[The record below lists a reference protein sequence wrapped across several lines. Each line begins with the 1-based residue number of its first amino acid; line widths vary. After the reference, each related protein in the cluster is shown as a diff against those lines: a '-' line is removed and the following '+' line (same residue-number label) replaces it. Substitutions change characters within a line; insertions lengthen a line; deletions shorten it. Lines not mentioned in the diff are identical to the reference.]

1 VRPEAQS
8 LGIMEFLVSPMTDYY
23 RVIARGIAGL
33 DKSSPESRREFY
45 WRARAELEVQLCGL
59 DPPLKQSEIMRERLA
74 LDEAIRKI
82 EAEAECL
89 PQVDAPDT
97 APTRPLEPPEQEVS
111 PIGCLEPA
119 PHEST
124 PKPDSM
130 SEEKREDRSTDIT
143 DAQFVGQLP
152 KLDRER
158 SQITIVEVVEDFR
171 QFVQNLEAR
180 PNGTKIARQSFTQ
193 TNGVRPVSQEAKTP
207 REPWAAIGVADR
219 GDIESRIEPC
229 IEQGETTMAAGE
241 SRFRIAAPPPRLDV
255 RFSPPRPERQPGDAT
270 PTEPTAGSARVPI
283 TAFLGLLIVVTL
295 SLTLYWQRD
304 RLRALFVSSPA
315 TQAQQAAQSGP
326 KIAVGQLGQQVSAVS
341 GQAGNGR
348 GVSAAVAP
356 HVVLYEEDPAE
367 AQKKRYVGSVIWQTE
382 TILPAP
388 GQMPELAVRAELKIP
403 GRRISVRISVHR
415 NTDKA
420 LPASHTIE
428 IIFKLPADFSLGGI
442 SNVPG
447 ILMKQGEHTHSA
459 PLAGLTVK
467 VTSGFFLFGVSAA
480 ESDMQRNM
488 ELLKE
493 RSWFDIPIVY
503 NNGRRAILAVEKG
516 TPGEQAF
523 KEAFVAW
530 GG

>member
-1 VRPEAQS
+1 
-8 LGIMEFLVSPMTDYY
+8 MTDYY
-23 RVIARGIAGL
+23 RVIARGIADL
-33 DKSSPESRREFY
+33 DTSPDSRREFY
-45 WRARAELEVQLCGL
+45 WRARAELELQLCGL
-59 DPPLKQSEIMRERLA
+59 DPPLKQSEMIRERPA

-82 EAEAECL
+82 EAQAECL

-97 APTRPLEPPEQEVS
+97 APTRPVGPPEQEVPS
-111 PIGCLEPA
+111 IGCQKPA
-119 PHEST
+119 PHGST
-124 PKPDSM
+124 PKPDSI
-130 SEEKREDRSTDIT
+130 SEEKREDRSTDT
-143 DAQFVGQLP
+143 PDAPVVAQLP

-158 SQITIVEVVEDFR
+158 SHITIVEVVEDFR
-171 QFVQNLEAR
+171 RFVQNLETR
-180 PNGTKIARQSFTQ
+180 PHETKIARQSFAQ
-193 TNGVRPVSQEAKTP
+193 TNSVRPVPQESKTP

-219 GDIESRIEPC
+219 SDIESRIEPC
-229 IEQGETTMAAGE
+229 IEQGETRTAAGE
-241 SRFRIAAPPPRLDV
+241 SRFPIAEPRPRMDV
-255 RFSPPRPERQPGDAT
+255 RLSPPRPQPGDAT
-270 PTEPTAGSARVPI
+270 TEPTAGSAKVLI

-295 SLTLYWQRD
+295 ALTLYWQRD
-304 RLRALFVSSPA
+304 RPRTLFVSSPA
-315 TQAQQAAQSGP
+315 TQAKQAAESGP
-326 KIAVGQLGQQVSAVS
+326 KIAYSVGQLGQQVSAVS
-341 GQAGNGR
+341 GQAGNGV

-382 TILPAP
+382 TVPPAP
-388 GQMPELAVRAELKIP
+388 GQTLELAVKAQLRIP
-403 GRRISVRISVHR
+403 ERRISVTMSVRR

-428 IIFKLPADFSLGGI
+428 IIFNLPADFPLGGI
-442 SNVPG
+442 SNVPA
-447 ILMKQGEHTHSA
+447 ILMRQGEHTRST

-467 VTSGFFLFGVSAA
+467 VKSGFFLYGVSAA

>member
-1 VRPEAQS
+1 
-8 LGIMEFLVSPMTDYY
+8 MTDYY

-33 DKSSPESRREFY
+33 DKSSPDSRREFY
-45 WRARAELEVQLCGL
+45 LRASAELELQLCGF
-59 DPPLKQSEIMRERLA
+59 DPPLTQSEMMRERLA

-82 EAEAECL
+82 EAEAERL

-97 APTRPLEPPEQEVS
+97 VQTRPLGPLEQEVPS
-111 PIGCLEPA
+111 IGCQEPA
-119 PHEST
+119 PHGST

-130 SEEKREDRSTDIT
+130 SEEKREDRSTDTT
-143 DAQFVGQLP
+143 DAPFVGELP

-158 SQITIVEVVEDFR
+158 SHITIVEVVEDFR
-171 QFVQNLEAR
+171 RFVQNLEAR
-180 PNGTKIARQSFTQ
+180 PHGTEIARQSFTQ
-193 TNGVRPVSQEAKTP
+193 TNSLRSVPQEAETP
-207 REPWAAIGVADR
+207 HEAGAAIGVADR
-219 GDIESRIEPC
+219 RHIESQIEPC
-229 IEQGETTMAAGE
+229 IDRGETRMAAGE
-241 SRFRIAAPPPRLDV
+241 SRFRIAEPTPRLDV
-255 RFSPPRPERQPGDAT
+255 RLSPPRAERHAT

-295 SLTLYWQRD
+295 GLMLYWQRD
-304 RLRALFVSSPA
+304 RLRALLVSSPA
-315 TQAQQAAQSGP
+315 TQVQQAAQSGP
-326 KIAVGQLGQQVSAVS
+326 KIAYSVGQLGQQVSAVS

-348 GVSAAVAP
+348 EVSAAVAP
-356 HVVLYEEDPAE
+356 YVVLYEEEPAD

-382 TILPAP
+382 TIPPAP
-388 GQMPELAVRAELKIP
+388 GQTPELAVRAELKIP
-403 GRRISVRISVHR
+403 KRRISATMSVRR

-428 IIFKLPADFSLGGI
+428 IIFNLPADFPLGGI

-447 ILMKQGEHTHSA
+447 ILMKQGEQARSA

-467 VTSGFFLFGVSAA
+467 VRSGFFLFGVSAA
-480 ESDMQRNM
+480 DSDMQHNM

-503 NNGRRAILAVEKG
+503 NNGRRDILAVEKG
-516 TPGEQAF
+516 TPGERAF